1 MKIKKLVA
9 LLTAGVLCLGMSTTA
24 FAAQSV
30 QDADGAALVKG
41 ADGYVSGYGELT
53 PAQQEA
59 FDKAK
64 EVLEDEKQVDKI
76 LQDLGYNTNGVDVI
90 VMGMGDYRYYDK
102 DGNPADLPKGTTLQ
116 FSLEGLDKAKGLKNG
131 DKVYLMHYKADGTW
145 EVVNGTVVTLNGF
158 LYVETDEL
166 DSLSPIAFLKVM
178 SDGKVV
184 ALDKK
189 GEVVKTTTTKV
200 SPKTG
205 E

>member
-30 QDADGAALVKG
+30 QDADGDALVKG